1 MLRRAMGKKKPEV
14 LMGKKK
20 EFIEG
25 AVKQGFTE
33 QHADEIFEIMVPF
46 AGYGFNKSHAAAYSV
61 LAYRTGWLKAHYPAE
76 FMAANLTNEITSTDG
91 LPFYIEEAR
100 RMGVPVDAPDVNRS
114 DVIFD
119 VVDGRIVFGL
129 KGIKGMGENAA
140 AAIVKERETNGPFE
154 SFMDFIKRVGALS
167 EKDEDGREKTLVN
180 KKAIE
185 VLIKTGAFDNVGK
198 EIGQYYNR
206 PTLLAN
212 MEEAIDFVSDVLE
225 DKRNG
230 QGDLFGDLSPEESAS
245 TDFQFTIIDDLPT
258 MQLLDMELECIGC
271 YVSGH
276 PLDDYK
282 KAIENSVTL
291 KSSNIARIAA
301 EDKAEKERLQ
311 ASGAKSWQLKNAGR
325 SFVALGMILDLRV
338 IRTKST
344 NKEMAFCKLQDL
356 EGSISCT
363 FFPKTWETLKDK
375 IENNGIY
382 AFRGKVDGSRDEPGF
397 LVDTL
402 EDADSLESQSKTSIH
417 LKMDA
422 TITSVQNLMPLRD
435 FLFDNMGSCSVYFHL
450 SVGNKPYVVK
460 GGEQLK
466 VAYSSDLL
474 KKLSDMPSVNEV
486 WAE

>member
-1 MLRRAMGKKKPEV
+1 
-14 LMGKKK
+14 
-20 EFIEG
+20 
-25 AVKQGFTE
+25 
-33 QHADEIFEIMVPF
+33 
-46 AGYGFNKSHAAAYSV
+46 
-61 LAYRTGWLKAHYPAE
+61 
-76 FMAANLTNEITSTDG
+76 
-91 LPFYIEEAR
+91 
-100 RMGVPVDAPDVNRS
+100 
-114 DVIFD
+114 
-119 VVDGRIVFGL
+119 
-129 KGIKGMGENAA
+129 
-140 AAIVKERETNGPFE
+140 
-154 SFMDFIKRVGALS
+154 
-167 EKDEDGREKTLVN
+167 
-180 KKAIE
+180 
-185 VLIKTGAFDNVGK
+185 
-198 EIGQYYNR
+198 
-206 PTLLAN
+206 

-301 EDKAEKERLQ
+301 EDKAEKERLK
-311 ASGAKSWQLKNAGR
+311 ASGAKFWQLRDAGR

-338 IRTKST
+338 IRTKSK
-344 NKEMAFCKLQDL
+344 NEEMAFCKLQDL

>member
-1 MLRRAMGKKKPEV
+1 MGKKKPEV
-14 LMGKKK
+14 MEGKKK

-33 QHADEIFEIMVPF
+33 QHAGEIFDIMVPF

-230 QGDLFGDLSPEESAS
+230 QGDLFGDLSPEDSAS

-301 EDKAEKERLQ
+301 EDKAEKERLK
-311 ASGAKSWQLKNAGR
+311 ASGAKFWQLRDAGR

-338 IRTKST
+338 IRTKSK
-344 NKEMAFCKLQDL
+344 NEEMAFCKLQDL

-422 TITSVQNLMPLRD
+422 AITSVQNLMPLRD

-450 SVGNKPYVVK
+450 SVDNKPYVVK